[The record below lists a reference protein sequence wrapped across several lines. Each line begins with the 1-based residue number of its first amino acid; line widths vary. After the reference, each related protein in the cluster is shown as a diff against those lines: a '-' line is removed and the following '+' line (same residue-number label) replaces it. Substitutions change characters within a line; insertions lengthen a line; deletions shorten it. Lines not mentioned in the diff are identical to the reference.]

1 MKIFSIICIL
11 IFIGVGLVDMVEN
24 FTNFVEK
31 SRRKWVKTLFI
42 ILQIIWLIALLGIMI
57 VGIVIL

>member
-1 MKIFSIICIL
+1 MKIFGIICIL

-24 FTNFVEK
+24 FTNFVKK

-42 ILQIIWLIALLGIMI
+42 ILQIVWLIALLGIMI